1 MKLNKKQK
9 EEFQH
14 YAEKYAKEL
23 KNIFTYESSEKY
35 LRLQAEYKWS
45 AFCVENLVRY
55 NVFGDEVSEDEL
67 IENQSLYRKY
77 EGIVLPIFRQN
88 VLELQNE
95 KAEREK
101 EERKRAKEESEKK
114 DKQPRKKRKS
124 K

>member
-35 LRLQAEYKWS
+35 LKLQVEYKWS
-45 AFCVENLVRY
+45 AFCVENLLRY
-55 NVFGDEVSEDEL
+55 NVSGDVEEDDL
-67 IENQSLYRKY
+67 IKDESLKRKY
-77 EGIVLPIFRQN
+77 EKIVLPIFRQN

>member
-9 EEFQH
+9 EEFQY

-23 KNIFTYESSEKY
+23 KNIFTYESSDKY
-35 LRLQAEYKWS
+35 LKLQVEYKWS
-45 AFCVENLVRY
+45 AFCVENLLRY
-55 NVFGDEVSEDEL
+55 NVLGDIEEDDLIEDE
-67 IENQSLYRKY
+67 SLKRKY
-77 EGIVLPIFRQN
+77 EKIVLPIFRQN

-95 KAEREK
+95 KAEKEK
-101 EERKRAKEESEKK
+101 EERKRIKEESEKK

>member
-1 MKLNKKQK
+1 MNKKQK

-35 LRLQAEYKWS
+35 LKLQAEYKWS
-45 AFCVENLVRY
+45 AFCIHNLIRY
-55 NVFGDEVSEDEL
+55 NVFGDVEEDDLIEDE
-67 IENQSLYRKY
+67 SLKRKY
-77 EGIVLPIFRQN
+77 EKIVLPIFRQN

-95 KAEREK
+95 KTEREK

>member
-9 EEFQH
+9 EEFQY

-35 LRLQAEYKWS
+35 LKLQVEYKWS
-45 AFCVENLVRY
+45 AFCVENLLRY
-55 NVFGDEVSEDEL
+55 NVLGDVEEDDLIEDE
-67 IENQSLYRKY
+67 SLKRKY
-77 EGIVLPIFRQN
+77 EKIVLPIFRQN

>member
-35 LRLQAEYKWS
+35 LKLQAEYKWS
-45 AFCVENLVRY
+45 AFVVENLVRY
-55 NVFGDEVSEDEL
+55 NVLGDVEEDDL
-67 IENQSLYRKY
+67 IKDESLKRKY
-77 EGIVLPIFRQN
+77 EKIVLPIFRQN

-101 EERKRAKEESEKK
+101 EERKRAKEESEKGK
-114 DKQPRKKRKS
+114 TKRKKRKS

>member
-35 LRLQAEYKWS
+35 LKLQAEYKWS
-45 AFCVENLVRY
+45 AFCIHNLIRY
-55 NVFGDEVSEDEL
+55 NVFGDVEEDDLIEDE
-67 IENQSLYRKY
+67 SLKRKY
-77 EGIVLPIFRQN
+77 EKIVLPIFRQN
-88 VLELQNE
+88 VLELKNE
-95 KAEREK
+95 KTEREK

>member
-35 LRLQAEYKWS
+35 LKLQAEYKWS
-45 AFCVENLVRY
+45 AFCIHNLIRY
-55 NVFGDEVSEDEL
+55 NVFGDVEEDDL

-77 EGIVLPIFRQN
+77 EGIVLPIFREN
-88 VLELQNE
+88 VLELQAE
-95 KAEREK
+95 KIEK
-101 EERKRAKEESEKK
+101 EKQERKRIKEESEKGK
-114 DKQPRKKRKS
+114 TKRKKIINMR
-124 K
+124 

>member
-35 LRLQAEYKWS
+35 LKLQAEYKWS
-45 AFCVENLVRY
+45 AFCVENLLRY
-55 NVFGDEVSEDEL
+55 NVFCDVEEDDLIKDE
-67 IENQSLYRKY
+67 SLKRKY
-77 EGIVLPIFRQN
+77 EKIVLPIFRQN

-95 KAEREK
+95 KAEKEK
-101 EERKRAKEESEKK
+101 EERKRAREEEMKK
-114 DKQPRKKRKS
+114 GHKRKKNN
-124 K
+124 

>member
-35 LRLQAEYKWS
+35 LKLQVEYKWS
-45 AFCVENLVRY
+45 AFCVENLLRY
-55 NVFGDEVSEDEL
+55 NVLGDVEEDDL
-67 IENQSLYRKY
+67 IKDESLKRKY
-77 EGIVLPIFRQN
+77 EKIVLPIFRQN

-114 DKQPRKKRKS
+114 DKQPHRKRKS

>member
-1 MKLNKKQK
+1 MLGDV
-9 EEFQH
+9 EEDDVIKD
-14 YAEKYAKEL
+14 ESL
-23 KNIFTYESSEKY
+23 K
-35 LRLQAEYKWS
+35 
-45 AFCVENLVRY
+45 
-55 NVFGDEVSEDEL
+55 
-67 IENQSLYRKY
+67 RKY
-77 EGIVLPIFRQN
+77 EKIVLPIFRQN

>member
-9 EEFQH
+9 EEFQY

-35 LRLQAEYKWS
+35 LKLQVEYKWS
-45 AFCVENLVRY
+45 AFCVENLLRY
-55 NVFGDEVSEDEL
+55 NVLGDVEEDDLIEDE
-67 IENQSLYRKY
+67 SLKRKY
-77 EGIVLPIFRQN
+77 EKIVLPIFKQN

-114 DKQPRKKRKS
+114 DKQPHRKRKS

>member
-9 EEFQH
+9 EEFEY
-14 YAEKYAKEL
+14 YAKKYAKEL
-23 KNIFTYESSEKY
+23 KNIFTYESSDKY
-35 LRLQAEYKWS
+35 LKLQVEYKWS

-55 NVFGDEVSEDEL
+55 NVLGDVEEDDL
-67 IENQSLYRKY
+67 IKDENLKRKY
-77 EGIVLPIFRQN
+77 EKIVLPIFREN

-101 EERKRAKEESEKK
+101 EERKRIKEESEKGK
-114 DKQPRKKRKS
+114 TKRKR

>member
-35 LRLQAEYKWS
+35 LKLQVEYKWS
-45 AFCVENLVRY
+45 AFCVENLLRY

-88 VLELQNE
+88 VLELQAE
-95 KAEREK
+95 KIEK
-101 EERKRAKEESEKK
+101 EKQERKRAREEEMKK
-114 DKQPRKKRKS
+114 GHKRKKNN
-124 K
+124 

>member
-1 MKLNKKQK
+1 MKMNKKQK

-35 LRLQAEYKWS
+35 LKLQVEYKWS
-45 AFCVENLVRY
+45 AFCVENLLRY
-55 NVFGDEVSEDEL
+55 NVLGDVEEDDL
-67 IENQSLYRKY
+67 IKDESLKRKY
-77 EGIVLPIFRQN
+77 EKLVLPIFREN

-95 KAEREK
+95 KAEKEK

>member
-35 LRLQAEYKWS
+35 LKLQAEYKWS

-55 NVFGDEVSEDEL
+55 NVLGDVEEDDL
-67 IENQSLYRKY
+67 IKDESLKRKY
-77 EGIVLPIFRQN
+77 EKIVLPIFREN

-95 KAEREK
+95 KTEREK
-101 EERKRAKEESEKK
+101 EEKRKAKEEYDKK
-114 DKQPRKKRKS
+114 GHKRKKNN
-124 K
+124 

>member
-1 MKLNKKQK
+1 MKMNKKQK
-9 EEFQH
+9 EEFQY

-35 LRLQAEYKWS
+35 LKLQAEYKWS
-45 AFCVENLVRY
+45 AFCIHNLIRY
-55 NVFGDEVSEDEL
+55 NVLGDIEEDDL
-67 IENQSLYRKY
+67 IKDESLKRKY
-77 EGIVLPIFRQN
+77 EKIVLPIFREN

-95 KAEREK
+95 KAEKEK
-101 EERKRAKEESEKK
+101 EERKRIKEESEKK